1 MDAAMILDLV
11 IIAVLAVGLIFGAW
25 RGLLASLAG
34 LVIFVAA
41 LVGAAVI
48 ASALT
53 APVTE
58 FVRPMMESRIEEK
71 IDAAMVSQ
79 EEGTASPQ
87 APVVEGIV
95 PSVSGQAGDTGS
107 MNNAGTPGDMS
118 TDESEEDSSILQQA
132 QEILAAMGYRK
143 GVQESVSEKVQET
156 VRDTSVSLVTALVGS
171 LLETVVHT
179 VLFLLS
185 FAVLTLVLRLVVK
198 MLDLMARLPGI
209 HMLNSL
215 GGAAV
220 GLAESI
226 LILFLLFWVLDRFGV
241 RIAQS
246 TIDETYL
253 LRFFVTEGP
262 LGFLSVL

>member
-1 MDAAMILDLV
+1 MELRVLEYF
-11 IIAVLAVGLIFGAW
+11 LAVAREQSI
-25 RGLLASLAG
+25 S
-34 LVIFVAA
+34 
-41 LVGAAVI
+41 GAAEYLHLTQPTLSRQLRELEEELGCTLLVRGKRGQRT
-48 ASALT
+48 ALT
-53 APVTE
+53 P
-58 FVRPMMESRIEEK
+58 
-71 IDAAMVSQ
+71 
-79 EEGTASPQ
+79 EGRLFRQ
-87 APVVEGIV
+87 R
-95 PSVSGQAGDTGS
+95 
-107 MNNAGTPGDMS
+107 
-118 TDESEEDSSILQQA
+118 A
-132 QEILAAMGYRK
+132 QEILEAMGYRK

-156 VRDTSVSLVTALVGS
+156 VRDTSVSLVTALANS

-220 GLAESI
+220 GLAESV

>member
-11 IIAVLAVGLIFGAW
+11 IIAVLAVGLIVGAW

-58 FVRPMMESRIEEK
+58 FVRPVMEHRIEEK
-71 IDAAMVSQ
+71 VDAAMVSQ

-87 APVVEGIV
+87 APVVEGTA
-95 PSVSGQAGDTGS
+95 PSIPGQSGDTGS
-107 MNNAGTPGDMS
+107 TNNAGTLGDMS
-118 TDESEEDSSILQQA
+118 TDETEDSSILQRA
-132 QEILAAMGYRK
+132 QEILEAMGYRK

-156 VRDTSVSLVTALVGS
+156 VRDTSVSLVTALANS

-220 GLAESI
+220 GLAESV

>member
-11 IIAVLAVGLIFGAW
+11 IIAVLAVGLIVGAW

-58 FVRPMMESRIEEK
+58 FVRPVMEHRIEEK
-71 IDAAMVSQ
+71 VDAAMVSQ
-79 EEGTASPQ
+79 EEGTASSQ
-87 APVVEGIV
+87 APVVEGTA
-95 PSVSGQAGDTGS
+95 PSIPGETGDTGS
-107 MNNAGTPGDMS
+107 MNNAGTLGDMS
-118 TDESEEDSSILQQA
+118 TDETEDSSILQRA
-132 QEILAAMGYRK
+132 QEILEAMGYRK

-156 VRDTSVSLVTALVGS
+156 VRDTSVSLVTALANS

-220 GLAESI
+220 GLAESV

>member
-11 IIAVLAVGLIFGAW
+11 IIAVLAVGLIVGAW

-58 FVRPMMESRIEEK
+58 FVRPVMEHRIEEK
-71 IDAAMVSQ
+71 VDAAMVSQ
-79 EEGTASPQ
+79 EEGTASSQ
-87 APVVEGIV
+87 APVVEGTA
-95 PSVSGQAGDTGS
+95 PSIPGETGDTGS

-118 TDESEEDSSILQQA
+118 TDETEDSSILQRA
-132 QEILAAMGYRK
+132 QEILEAMGYRK

-156 VRDTSVSLVTALVGS
+156 VRDTSVSLVTALANS

-185 FAVLTLVLRLVVK
+185 FAVLTLVLALTDRKAL
-198 MLDLMARLPGI
+198 RI
-209 HMLNSL
+209 QMLNSL

-220 GLAESI
+220 GLAESV

>member
-11 IIAVLAVGLIFGAW
+11 IIAVLAVGLIVGAW

-58 FVRPMMESRIEEK
+58 FVRPVMEHRIEEK
-71 IDAAMVSQ
+71 VDAAMVSQ
-79 EEGTASPQ
+79 EEGTASSQ
-87 APVVEGIV
+87 APVVEGTA
-95 PSVSGQAGDTGS
+95 PSIPGETGDTGS

-118 TDESEEDSSILQQA
+118 TDETGDSSILQRA
-132 QEILAAMGYRK
+132 QEILEAMGYRK

-156 VRDTSVSLVTALVGS
+156 VRDTSVSLVTALANS

-220 GLAESI
+220 GLAESV

>member
-11 IIAVLAVGLIFGAW
+11 IIAVLAVGLIVGAW

-58 FVRPMMESRIEEK
+58 FVRPVMEHRIEEK
-71 IDAAMVSQ
+71 VDAAMVSQ
-79 EEGTASPQ
+79 EEGTASSQ
-87 APVVEGIV
+87 APVVEGTA
-95 PSVSGQAGDTGS
+95 PSIPGETGDTGS

-118 TDESEEDSSILQQA
+118 TDETEDSSILQRA
-132 QEILAAMGYRK
+132 QEILEAMGYRK
-143 GVQESVSEKVQET
+143 GVKESVSEKVQET
-156 VRDTSVSLVTALVGS
+156 VRDTSVSLVTALANS

-220 GLAESI
+220 GLAESV

>member
-11 IIAVLAVGLIFGAW
+11 IIAVLAVGLIVGAW

-58 FVRPMMESRIEEK
+58 FVRPVMEHRIEEK
-71 IDAAMVSQ
+71 VDAAMVSQ
-79 EEGTASPQ
+79 EEGTASSQ
-87 APVVEGIV
+87 APVVEGTA
-95 PSVSGQAGDTGS
+95 PSIPGVTGDTGS

-118 TDESEEDSSILQQA
+118 TDETEDSSILQRA
-132 QEILAAMGYRK
+132 QEILEAMGYRK

-156 VRDTSVSLVTALVGS
+156 VRDTSVSLVTALANS

-220 GLAESI
+220 GLAESV

>member
-11 IIAVLAVGLIFGAW
+11 IIAVLAVGLIVGAW

-58 FVRPMMESRIEEK
+58 FVRPVMEHRIEEK
-71 IDAAMVSQ
+71 VDAAMVSQ

-87 APVVEGIV
+87 APVVEGTA
-95 PSVSGQAGDTGS
+95 PSIPGQSGDTGS
-107 MNNAGTPGDMS
+107 MNNAGTPGDTS
-118 TDESEEDSSILQQA
+118 TDEEEDGSILQRA
-132 QEILAAMGYRK
+132 QEILEAMGYRK

-185 FAVLTLVLRLVVK
+185 FVVLTLVLRLVVK

-220 GLAESI
+220 GLAESV

>member
-11 IIAVLAVGLIFGAW
+11 IIAVLAVGLIVGAW

-58 FVRPMMESRIEEK
+58 FVRPVMEHRIEEK
-71 IDAAMVSQ
+71 VDAAMVSQ

-87 APVVEGIV
+87 APVVEGTA
-95 PSVSGQAGDTGS
+95 PSIPGQTGDTGS
-107 MNNAGTPGDMS
+107 TNNAGTPGDTS
-118 TDESEEDSSILQQA
+118 TDEAEDGSILQRA
-132 QEILAAMGYRK
+132 QEILEAMGYRK

-156 VRDTSVSLVTALVGS
+156 VRDTSVSLVTALANS

-185 FAVLTLVLRLVVK
+185 FVVLTLVLRLVVT

-220 GLAESI
+220 GLAESV